1 MSIDIPD
8 DLLRQLKILVSNR
21 RVTLKT
27 LVHRAIENELARTH
41 AESLGRRLVF
51 PILDSKEPETVDLTN
66 AEIEELLT

>member
-8 DLLRQLKILVSNR
+8 DLLRQLKILASNR

-27 LVHRAIENELARTH
+27 LVHRAIENELARTY
-41 AESLGRRLVF
+41 AESSGHRLAF
-51 PILDSKEPETVDLTN
+51 PILDSKEPETLNLTN